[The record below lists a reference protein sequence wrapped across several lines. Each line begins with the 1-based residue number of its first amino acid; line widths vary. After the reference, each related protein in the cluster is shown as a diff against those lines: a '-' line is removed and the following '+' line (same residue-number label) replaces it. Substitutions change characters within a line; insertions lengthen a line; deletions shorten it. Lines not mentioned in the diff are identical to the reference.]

1 MVWFEI
7 IPSLVLTA
15 GPLLLIAAPTIY
27 IGNWFFLNGKKYGP
41 KNIMKDD
48 RDYYMYL
55 RDRRITGNEYY
66 PRGVEAIDE
75 RPALVKLRNL
85 WNM

>member
-27 IGNWFFLNGKKYGP
+27 IGNWYFLNGKVS
-41 KNIMKDD
+41 IIVIIFLSIIIEMF
-48 RDYYMYL
+48 YL
-55 RDRRITGNEYY
+55 FILEIWTEESDQR
-66 PRGVEAIDE
+66 
-75 RPALVKLRNL
+75 
-85 WNM
+85 